1 MKKIIL
7 GMGIAVAALS
17 GGAPAADANQPD
29 SVYIFSYANANG
41 EGGLRLAWSADGTS
55 WQKLNNGNS
64 RVKGGHAWSRP
75 TLSAGARRHIQ
86 MLLRLP

>member
-55 WQKLNNGNS
+55 W
-64 RVKGGHAWSRP
+64 
-75 TLSAGARRHIQ
+75 
-86 MLLRLP
+86 